1 MIFFLKI
8 YEVNS
13 GNTFW
18 STWIVDSPLWI
29 LRSSNAIVFV
39 DFFLC
44 KTKANK
50 TASSLKIRFVCQKIV
65 IGSHEGAQEQKL
77 KKNDHG
83 FSKFSIPFWIPDI
96 YFSSK
101 LGYTVQWVG
110 MFRKIGAFSSPVSG
124 ILLRFSGVSR
134 VIFFR
139 IFSGIWC
146 SSKES
151 LLPDLQE
158 FFS

>member
-1 MIFFLKI
+1 MKI

-39 DFFLC
+39 DFFSLQNESKQNC
-44 KTKANK
+44 KFIKNPFRMPKIRYRESRRRSGTKA
-50 TASSLKIRFVCQKIV
+50 Q
-65 IGSHEGAQEQKL
+65 
-77 KKNDHG
+77 KNDHG

-101 LGYTVQWVG
+101 FGYTVG

-146 SSKES
+146 SSKEF
-151 LLPDLQE
+151 LLPDLQD